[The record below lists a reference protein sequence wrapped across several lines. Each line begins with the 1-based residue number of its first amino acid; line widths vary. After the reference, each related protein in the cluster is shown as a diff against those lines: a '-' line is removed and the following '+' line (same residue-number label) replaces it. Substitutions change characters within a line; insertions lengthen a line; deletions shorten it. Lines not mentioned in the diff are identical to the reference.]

1 MIRCNIFSY
10 RISQLQEMIMS
21 LRNKYQPQTQDEGV
35 KLIHEKIDQIWTERQ
50 QYKQKLEKLLLQI
63 KQILIE
69 DLNCQ
74 IPN

>member
-1 MIRCNIFSY
+1 
-10 RISQLQEMIMS
+10 MS